1 MIVDSLIKWLKIGGV
16 VLGLLCL
23 GYGVVAFIFPDIR
36 EALRDIAIVVLALFQ
51 MMAVVLAL
59 ALLITILYTVKYIHQ
74 VTQDTIIP
82 EIKKTNAKLD
92 EVLENTRAIVGNVR
106 DSSDTVTTTTVFTA
120 ERVVSPIIRVS
131 GLVAGVRAAAG
142 ALARR
147 DVHEDVHVDE
157 SVGVEALQE

>member
-1 MIVDSLIKWLKIGGV
+1 LDSLIKWLKIGAVILAILCLAYV
-16 VLGLLCL
+16 VL
-23 GYGVVAFIFPDIR
+23 AFIFPDIR

-51 MMAVVLAL
+51 MVAVVLAL

-82 EIKKTNAKLD
+82 EIKKTNTKLD
-92 EVLENTRAIVGNVR
+92 EVLESTHAIVGNVR
-106 DSSDTVTTTTVFTA
+106 ESSDTVATTTVFTA

-147 DVHEDVHVDE
+147 DAPVDE
-157 SVGVEALQE
+157 PVSVEKPQD